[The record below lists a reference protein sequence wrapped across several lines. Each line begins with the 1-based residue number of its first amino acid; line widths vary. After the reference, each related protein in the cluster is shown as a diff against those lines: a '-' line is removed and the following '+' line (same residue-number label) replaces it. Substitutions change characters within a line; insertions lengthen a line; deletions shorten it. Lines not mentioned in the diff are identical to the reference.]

1 MLQPWLKS
9 TIAGFADATATTPG
23 RDGSAATLGSIPLAT
38 KNSRTSG
45 AGGGVG
51 VGEGVA
57 ESVAE
62 GVADVAV
69 AADPTGPDAM
79 DTAVAGGVA
88 LDGVAMV
95 AVAEVIASSNS
106 NEPTTVTA
114 TTKLAIVRKRILR

>member
-1 MLQPWLKS
+1 M
-9 TIAGFADATATTPG
+9 GE
-23 RDGSAATLGSIPLAT
+23 
-38 KNSRTSG
+38 
-45 AGGGVG
+45 
-51 VGEGVA
+51 GEGVA

-62 GVADVAV
+62 GVGGVAV

-79 DTAVAGGVA
+79 DTAIAGGVA

>member
-45 AGGGVG
+45 AGADAGVG
-51 VGEGVA
+51 

-62 GVADVAV
+62 GVGGVAV

-79 DTAVAGGVA
+79 DTAIAGGVA